1 MSNIVNEQ
9 IKEQLYDQVC
19 DMSVNELYNWLNK
32 YDKDKLNSLEGQLL
46 HAQTL
51 EFNHPTKNER
61 VSYKSNLPK
70 DFKNVLDFLEKLSA

>member
-32 YDKDKLNSLEGQLL
+32 NDKDKLDSLQKIMFSYCDK
-46 HAQTL
+46 
-51 EFNHPTKNER
+51 EFDNR
-61 VSYKSNLPK
+61 LR
-70 DFKNVLDFLEKLSA
+70 

>member
-32 YDKDKLNSLEGQLL
+32 YDKDKLGSLQKIMFSYCDK
-46 HAQTL
+46 
-51 EFNHPTKNER
+51 EFDNR
-61 VSYKSNLPK
+61 SR
-70 DFKNVLDFLEKLSA
+70 

>member
-32 YDKDKLNSLEGQLL
+32 HDKDKLDSLQKIMFSYCDK
-46 HAQTL
+46 
-51 EFNHPTKNER
+51 EFDNR
-61 VSYKSNLPK
+61 LR
-70 DFKNVLDFLEKLSA
+70 